1 MSIISDY
8 VFDNMARI
16 GADVTDNT
24 QQNMGNTRYANYM
37 LSNYHSSVISGSHIQ
52 FATQQPNIMFGDIVH
67 GKGIHGS
74 VVDVESSIHL
84 KKENERPLEKLQL
97 FQRPFITVPYLGR
110 GSCNPDLESQLLQG
124 EMSSDKKSVSTM
136 SEKSLSGYVIYN
148 GNSNSNDKSSKVEED
163 ALNGWIRG
171 GLGSRT
177 ASEGYTRK

>member
-1 MSIISDY
+1 MSIISNY

-24 QQNMGNTRYANYM
+24 QQNIGNTRYANYM
-37 LSNYHSSVISGSHIQ
+37 LSNYHSSIVSGSHIQ
-52 FATQQPNIMFGDIVH
+52 FATQQPNIMFGDIIH

-74 VVDVESSIHL
+74 VVDVESALHL

-97 FQRPFITVPYLGR
+97 FERPFLTVPYLGR

-136 SEKSLSGYVIYN
+136 SEKSLSSYVIYN
-148 GNSNSNDKSSKVEED
+148 GNDNSDKYSKVEED
-163 ALNGWIRG
+163 ALNGWTRG
-171 GLGSRT
+171 GLGSRIT
-177 ASEGYTRK
+177 SEGYTRK